1 MSLLEKSFFKKPW
14 CSRSLSDSQCPWL
27 GAESYALLFL
37 RSFVVVGTE
46 SAAGVDARLA
56 YADELVDGESIFVGV
71 VEDAETFRA

>member
-1 MSLLEKSFFKKPW
+1 M
-14 CSRSLSDSQCPWL
+14 
-27 GAESYALLFL
+27 
-37 RSFVVVGTE
+37 VVGTE